1 LNIPHTD
8 ENKESPSDDRYES
21 LIIAFDFFFRA
32 SSLLFERIVCTG
44 SNKESFLCN
53 FWLMEA
59 TIYYSY
65 SSDDGSKASYSD
77 LISSKGKLWLNGKD
91 GAG

>member
-1 LNIPHTD
+1 LNIPHID

-44 SNKESFLCN
+44 SNKESFLN
-53 FWLMEA
+53 SFWLMEA
-59 TIYYSY
+59 TIYSY
-65 SSDDGSKASYSD
+65 SSEDGIIASYSD
-77 LISSKGKLWLNGKD
+77 LISSRGKLWLKGKE